1 GKKTDSLSASTS
13 IESES
18 KFTASSLPPGAEVE
32 QLAGSSYNEQSHSFQ
47 EGDEEH
53 ITKRT
58 RVDDENIQTPTRNP
72 VAPVFSSRSPTRVTG
87 NYVGAGV
94 GFASIKGARNQ
105 KFCKVDKTLVCRGFW
120 DYVDSVGR
128 IHLPRRFGKT
138 YNLSTMRLFFSSSL
152 ELDETQDIPDDVI
165 EGGVAG
171 LSVAEICRK
180 KREWLFRDSILKKE
194 DPDFFEQHFGKHPV
208 IFLSFSR
215 CRGPDFV
222 DFLSQLGDVMI
233 KAYNNWLFDFEEAK
247 TALPE
252 AANRAKLRLDNRT
265 RKYDE
270 SKENP
275 EYILGSTDLAQDIFK
290 DLSMLSRRHF
300 GRRHILFADEYDVPF
315 ITVYQSDW
323 SASQKQDALTILKN
337 LFGFMFKGD
346 TSREKGLMAGVFPI
360 SLGDLGSGANNFY
373 DITMVPT
380 KQDEYVDPTL
390 IDPSELAT
398 DGSDEFID
406 SFGFN
411 RSEVGSLAEIV
422 LAPHKHLHNQ
432 IEDVMWTIKQWYDGY
447 QFDRFRG
454 KYNPWSVCFYFKHLT
469 KNVRPTKVYTDEEAL
484 AFFKSCARNYWDET
498 GSPGL
503 IERQMEL
510 YPGEFCTL
518 ANELF
523 REYALYSNL
532 QPLTSMP
539 HDALVELPLA
549 KFRLSDLTTGHF
561 NRDALLS
568 LALYAGYL
576 TVRSP
581 TTVGIPNGELR
592 CVWESILT
600 RMLLRST
607 SDSQCRLEKGKL
619 LKELHRG
626 KTDYLCQLIKSS
638 CSVLAN
644 HKNHKEFE
652 YANIAVVTINCA
664 ARYGVITHPD
674 QPDIS
679 SFDYTINRESASGQG
694 NVDWVTLLHSTANVR
709 NAFGMVV
716 EFKHIPDDQVESSR
730 AGRGKAKRGFK
741 QISDKHYNMTM
752 DRCVECIHIGMSIGR
767 GVVHAESQLYKR
779 DSSDAEWVEVDTL
792 L

>member
-1 GKKTDSLSASTS
+1 
-13 IESES
+13 
-18 KFTASSLPPGAEVE
+18 
-32 QLAGSSYNEQSHSFQ
+32 
-47 EGDEEH
+47 
-53 ITKRT
+53 
-58 RVDDENIQTPTRNP
+58 
-72 VAPVFSSRSPTRVTG
+72 
-87 NYVGAGV
+87 
-94 GFASIKGARNQ
+94 
-105 KFCKVDKTLVCRGFW
+105 
-120 DYVDSVGR
+120 
-128 IHLPRRFGKT
+128 T

-152 ELDETQDIPDDVI
+152 ELDETQDIPDNVI
-165 EGGVAG
+165 EGSVAG

-208 IFLSFSR
+208 IFLSFSH

-233 KAYNNWLFDFEEAK
+233 QAYNNWLFDFEESNIE
-247 TALPE
+247 LSG
-252 AANRAKLRLDNRT
+252 AANRVKLTLENQI
-265 RKYDE
+265 RKYNG
-270 SKENP
+270 SKEDSA
-275 EYILGSTDLAQDIFK
+275 YILGYKRLALDIFE
-290 DLSMLSRRHF
+290 DFSMLSRRHF
-300 GRRHILFADEYDVPF
+300 SRRHILFADEYDVPF

-323 SASQKQDALTILKN
+323 SASQKQDALTVLKS
-337 LFGFMFKGD
+337 LFGFMFKDD
-346 TSREKGLMAGVFPI
+346 TFREKGLMAGVFPI

-380 KQDEYVDPTL
+380 KQDEYVDPTS

-422 LAPHKHLHNQ
+422 LAPHKYLHNQ

-447 QFDRFRG
+447 QFDRFGG
-454 KYNPWSVCFYFKHLT
+454 KYNPWSVCLYLKHLT
-469 KNVRPTKVYTDEEAL
+469 KKVIPTKIYTDEEASAL
-484 AFFKSCARNYWDET
+484 FKSCARNYWDET

-549 KFRLSDLTTGHF
+549 KFRLSDLATGHF

-576 TVRSP
+576 TVRSS

-600 RMLLRST
+600 RMLLHST

-767 GVVHAESQLYKR
+767 GVVHAEPQLYKR
-779 DSSDAEWVEVDTL
+779 DSSDSEWVEVDAL

>member
-1 GKKTDSLSASTS
+1 
-13 IESES
+13 
-18 KFTASSLPPGAEVE
+18 
-32 QLAGSSYNEQSHSFQ
+32 
-47 EGDEEH
+47 
-53 ITKRT
+53 
-58 RVDDENIQTPTRNP
+58 
-72 VAPVFSSRSPTRVTG
+72 
-87 NYVGAGV
+87 
-94 GFASIKGARNQ
+94 
-105 KFCKVDKTLVCRGFW
+105 
-120 DYVDSVGR
+120 
-128 IHLPRRFGKT
+128 
-138 YNLSTMRLFFSSSL
+138 
-152 ELDETQDIPDDVI
+152 
-165 EGGVAG
+165 
-171 LSVAEICRK
+171 
-180 KREWLFRDSILKKE
+180 
-194 DPDFFEQHFGKHPV
+194 
-208 IFLSFSR
+208 
-215 CRGPDFV
+215 
-222 DFLSQLGDVMI
+222 
-233 KAYNNWLFDFEEAK
+233 
-247 TALPE
+247 
-252 AANRAKLRLDNRT
+252 
-265 RKYDE
+265 
-270 SKENP
+270 
-275 EYILGSTDLAQDIFK
+275 
-290 DLSMLSRRHF
+290 
-300 GRRHILFADEYDVPF
+300 
-315 ITVYQSDW
+315 
-323 SASQKQDALTILKN
+323 
-337 LFGFMFKGD
+337 MFKGD

-360 SLGDLGSGANNFY
+360 SLGDLGSGANNFR
-373 DITMVPT
+373 DVTMVPT
-380 KQDEYVDPTL
+380 KQ
-390 IDPSELAT
+390 SELNYIGALGASQHT
-398 DGSDEFID
+398 MGGIDELVD

-422 LAPHKHLHNQ
+422 LAPHKYLHNQ

-447 QFDRFRG
+447 QLYRFRG
-454 KYNPWSVCFYFKHLT
+454 KYNPWSVCFYFNSLT
-469 KNVRPTKVYTDEEAL
+469 QSISDAESYSDGDISML
-484 AFFKSCARNYWDET
+484 IKSSAQNYWDET

-549 KFRLSDLTTGHF
+549 RFRLSDLATGHF

-576 TVRSP
+576 TVRSS

-592 CVWESILT
+592 
-600 RMLLRST
+600 
-607 SDSQCRLEKGKL
+607 
-619 LKELHRG
+619 
-626 KTDYLCQLIKSS
+626 
-638 CSVLAN
+638 VLAN

-730 AGRGKAKRGFK
+730 AGRGKTKRGFK
-741 QISDKHYNMTM
+741 QISDEHYNMTM

-779 DSSDAEWVEVDTL
+779 DSADSEWVEVGTL